1 VDEPFLTPQEQ
12 TEIWID
18 LLSGPRPRRIHP
30 EVRSALL
37 QNLDPDEE
45 ELVLGLLEIVETGGT
60 SIEDLLAEFDREV
73 EKGNG
78 AGPKL

>member
-1 VDEPFLTPQEQ
+1 
-12 TEIWID
+12 
-18 LLSGPRPRRIHP
+18 
-30 EVRSALL
+30 L

>member
-1 VDEPFLTPQEQ
+1 VDEPLLTPQEQ
-12 TEIWID
+12 TEIWND